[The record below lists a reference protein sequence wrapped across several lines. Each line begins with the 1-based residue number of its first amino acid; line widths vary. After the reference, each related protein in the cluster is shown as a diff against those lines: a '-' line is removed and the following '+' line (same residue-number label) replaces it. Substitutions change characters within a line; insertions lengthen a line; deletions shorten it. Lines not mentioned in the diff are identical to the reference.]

1 MDMKEIIY
9 YYTVDNVC
17 PYLDWFSELDTSIQV
32 RMNKQVKKLKNGI
45 YGDHKPLQ
53 KSELSEIR
61 MDFGKG
67 YRIYYYDL
75 DAQIVLFV
83 AGSEKK
89 DQKKVI
95 QKANQ
100 YFNDYKERT
109 FDNDPNT

>member
-1 MDMKEIIY
+1 
-9 YYTVDNVC
+9 
-17 PYLDWFSELDTSIQV
+17 
-32 RMNKQVKKLKNGI
+32 
-45 YGDHKPLQ
+45 
-53 KSELSEIR
+53 

-100 YFNDYKERT
+100 YFNDYKERA
-109 FDNDPNT
+109 FDNDSNT